1 MIKKLIY
8 IILLATAICTTTVSN
23 AQEPTK
29 ITIRALAKDA
39 KFIGTGIGGA
49 YIVVKNH
56 ETQEVLSKGYTV
68 GASGNTELIVTKP
81 KVRHERITD
90 DKTAK
95 FVAALN
101 ISEPLLVDITAIAPF
116 NRKSA
121 SITASTQ
128 VWVVPNKDVLGDGII
143 LEIPGF
149 IVDILSPTAHEVI
162 SLDAGQKREV
172 TLKVNMVMMCGCVI
186 QNDGVWNA
194 FNYDV
199 DAIVRKEGVE
209 IGKVKLIKTTKDNIF
224 EVKIPVKESGNYEL
238 IVTAFDNKA
247 YNTGVDKINFV
258 VK

>member
-1 MIKKLIY
+1 MIQKLIY
-8 IILLATAICTTTVSN
+8 IILLVISISTVSN

-49 YIVVKNH
+49 YIIVKNH
-56 ETQEVLSKGYTV
+56 ETQEVLAKGYTA
-68 GASGNTELIVTKP
+68 GASGNTDVIVTKP
-81 KVRHERITD
+81 KVRYERITD

-101 ISEPLLVDITAIAPF
+101 ITEPLLVDITAIAPF

-121 SITASTQ
+121 AIQATTQ
-128 VWVVPNKDVLGDGII
+128 VWVIPNKDVLGDGII

-149 IVDILSPTAHEVI
+149 IVDILSPTAHELI
-162 SLDAGQKREV
+162 SFDAGQKREV
-172 TLKVNMVMMCGCVI
+172 NLRVNTVMMCGCTI
-186 QNDGVWNA
+186 QNNGIWNA
-194 FNYDV
+194 SNYDV